1 MAQYLWKRAY
11 DQNGDEHI
19 ITDEN
24 AFPRSEQAVLGAV
37 NLFDISKVV
46 NGNLKVVN
54 NTLKSDV
61 TDTRSANFWVGIR
74 KGTTPVQTLLT
85 LQYLPS
91 VGHYEFSFTIPNN
104 ADYDNLYIGHN
115 GSSSDV
121 KCSYPFSGFGTFYIS
136 FDATGV
142 DVSTVG
148 GYVLTNVEI
157 ALSANAPYAP
167 FTMTNKQLTD
177 FANTYMSGSGA
188 WYAGDCNDL
197 PNGVTAI
204 GSSATNK
211 PFSWGMIL
219 TMYEKNKTANS
230 GVQLGLSITSD
241 ILCVRHKND
250 GTWSA
255 WKQATLSAM
264 S

>member
-1 MAQYLWKRAY
+1 MANEFRKVTDL
-11 DQNGDEHI
+11 NGVNHPVCDD
-19 ITDEN
+19 TRVDW
-24 AFPRSEQAVLGAV
+24 ASYAVLGAI

-46 NGNLKVVN
+46 NANLKVEN
-54 NTLKSDV
+54 NTLENAV

-104 ADYDNLYIGHN
+104 VDYDNLYIGHN
-115 GSSSDV
+115 GANTDV
-121 KCSYPFSGFGTFYIS
+121 KCSYPFNRFGTFYIS

-148 GYVLTNVEI
+148 GYVLTNVQI
-157 ALSANAPYAP
+157 ALSADAPYASP
-167 FTMTNKQLTD
+167 TMTNKELTEKI
-177 FANTYMSGSGA
+177 NTYMSGSGT
-188 WYAGDCNDL
+188 WYAGDLNDL

-211 PFSWGMIL
+211 PFSWGIII
-219 TMYEKNKTANS
+219 TMYEKGVTAAS
-230 GVQLGLSITSD
+230 GVQIGVSITSD